1 MPGLGRGKAEDDNAR
16 HREDREQSK
25 SSVYIEQDDEHIGK
39 ASGSDRQHT
48 TGDMDTSGK
57 LTDNKSKIE
66 VLQVVGHSVEYWQA
80 ADRDDESDMRRQAV
94 PRHPRA

>member
-39 ASGSDRQHT
+39 ASGSDRQQT
-48 TGDMDTSGK
+48 IDDIQALGK
-57 LTDNKSKIE
+57 LIDIKS
-66 VLQVVGHSVEYWQA
+66 SVEHVEVAEQ
-80 ADRDDESDMRRQAV
+80 
-94 PRHPRA
+94 